1 MADIVLEVLFAVMAA
16 RWDPPVIASQPQVAR
31 GIYVSPV
38 CDSCEARIKAQYR
51 PEVFTDGN
59 YEAEEAIEEEE

>member
-1 MADIVLEVLFAVMAA
+1 MAG
-16 RWDPPVIASQPQVAR
+16 WDPPVIAPQPQFAR
-31 GIYVSPV
+31 WIYVSRV

-59 YEAEEAIEEEE
+59 YEANEPIEEEE

>member
-1 MADIVLEVLFAVMAA
+1 MAA

-31 GIYVSPV
+31 GIYVSRV
-38 CDSCEARIKAQYR
+38 CEACEVRIQAQYR

-59 YEAEEAIEEEE
+59 YEADEPIEEEE